1 MLQNPEAYGGRE
13 LWMLEITNHKQVALM
28 RTETVIKAVN
38 SIAAVSMKGRSVNGL
53 FRLMTN
59 PEILWK
65 QAYANIYPNKGATT
79 KGVNENTLD
88 GFSEERVN
96 HMIGMLAKSQYCP
109 KPVRRTYIPK
119 KNGKMRPLG
128 IPTGD
133 DKLVQEVVRIL
144 LERVY
149 EPVFSKHSHGFRPRK
164 SCHTALQQVHD
175 VWSGVKWIIEFDIK
189 GFFDNIN
196 HAKLIE
202 LLERKID
209 DRRIINIIRK
219 MLKAGYL
226 ENWRHNATWSGTPQ
240 GGVISPVLANIY
252 LHELDMFME
261 DMMCQ
266 FNKGK
271 RRKDN
276 HDHAILRGRMQVTN
290 QKLLRLKMGLKC
302 RNPEENTREKL
313 LRKRRELQKLMH
325 EVPSTDLFDPDYKR
339 LRYVRYADDFIIGV
353 IGSRKDAENVMQK
366 VKEFIEKELLLEA
379 ADDKTCI
386 KSARDGVRFLGYDV
400 KVYTGNKLLKHAS
413 GYGSCLKLTMI
424 QKMQLQIPSE
434 KVLQYASKKNYGNM
448 GTFRPISRPE
458 LLQRSD
464 PEILLIY
471 NSEMRGF
478 VNYYSLAQGYKKSL
492 STLIGL
498 AQMSLFATLGH
509 KHHSSIAKIAR
520 QMRLPNKEGYGLRVF
535 VNGKPKLY
543 KLFRLKDHILPK
555 TLFSN
560 IDNRLNYPWLTLN
573 HTELIQRLNAN
584 CCEYCGKVGGYMEVH
599 HIRAMKDVR
608 GKEKLWQE
616 MMSAMNR
623 KTLVLCFD
631 CHREL
636 HSRGLPDW
644 RAKVRQHP

>member
-1 MLQNPEAYGGRE
+1 
-13 LWMLEITNHKQVALM
+13 MLEITNHKQVTLM
-28 RTETVIKAVN
+28 RTETVIKAVD
-38 SIAAVSMKGRSVNGL
+38 SIATVSMKGRRVNGL

-59 PEILWK
+59 PEVLWK
-65 QAYANIYPNKGATT
+65 QAYANIYPNKGAIT
-79 KGVNENTLD
+79 KGVNNNTLD

-96 HMIGMLAKSQYCP
+96 HLIGMLAKSHYCP

-119 KNGKMRPLG
+119 KNGTLRPLG

-149 EPVFSKHSHGFRPRK
+149 EPVFSKHSHGFRPGK
-164 SCHTALQQVHD
+164 SCHTALRQVHD
-175 VWSGVKWIIEFDIK
+175 VWGGVKWIIEFDIK

-209 DRRIINIIRK
+209 DRRVINIVRK

-261 DMMCQ
+261 NTMRQ
-266 FNKGK
+266 FDKGK
-271 RRKDN
+271 SRKDN
-276 HDHAILRGRMQVTN
+276 PDHALLRGRMQVTN

-302 RNPEENTREKL
+302 QKPEDNIRENL
-313 LRKRRELQKLMH
+313 LRKRRELQKLMY
-325 EVPSTDLFDPDYKR
+325 EIPSTDLFDPDYRR

-353 IGSRKDAENVMQK
+353 IGSREDAELVMQK
-366 VKEFIEKELLLEA
+366 VKDFIENELLLEA

-386 KSARDGVRFLGYDV
+386 KSARKGVRFLGYDV
-400 KVYTGNKLLKHAS
+400 RTYTGNKRVKMVS
-413 GYGSCLKLTMI
+413 GKGTCLKLTMI
-424 QKMQLQIPSE
+424 QKMQLHVPPE
-434 KVLQYASKKNYGNM
+434 KVLQYASKKGYGNM
-448 GTFRPISRPE
+448 AAFRPVSRPE
-458 LLQRSD
+458 LMHRSD
-464 PEILLIY
+464 SEILLLY
-471 NSEMRGF
+471 NSEMRGL

-492 STLIGL
+492 GTLVGL
-498 AQMSLFATLGH
+498 AQLSLFATLAH
-509 KHHSSIAKIAR
+509 KHHSSIAKIAG
-520 QMRLPNKEGYGLRVF
+520 QMRLPNNGGYGLRVV
-535 VNGKPKLY
+535 VNGKPKVY
-543 KLFRLKDHILPK
+543 KLFRLKDHVLPNA
-555 TLFSN
+555 FSGN
-560 IDNRLNYPWLTLN
+560 IDSRLSQPWLTLN
-573 HTELIQRLNAN
+573 HTELVHRLNAN

-599 HIRAMKDVR
+599 HIRALKDVR
-608 GKEKLWQE
+608 GKKQLWQE

-623 KTLVLCFD
+623 KTLVFCFD

-644 RAKVRQHP
+644 RAKVRKHP